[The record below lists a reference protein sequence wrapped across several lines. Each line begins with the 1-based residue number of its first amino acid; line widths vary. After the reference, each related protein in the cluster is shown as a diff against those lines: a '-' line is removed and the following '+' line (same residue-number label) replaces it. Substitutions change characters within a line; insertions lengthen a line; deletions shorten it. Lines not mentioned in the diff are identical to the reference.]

1 MNAPKAALLAIGDE
15 LLSGRTVNT
24 NAAWI
29 GVRLRDMGFVTV
41 AGVTLPDEPQQIVAS
56 LLRRVGEV
64 DLVVAVGGLGPTP
77 DDLTRDAVAY
87 AAGVSL
93 VEDADVLADIRRRT
107 GGRAP
112 ERNARMASFPEG
124 ATVYANPIGSAAAF
138 SLAIGEVPVFVLPG
152 PPLEVEAVWD
162 AVDAA
167 LRDAFPKL
175 RQREACT
182 VRVFG
187 PHEAELAQQ
196 LGDLLDRGGE
206 PIVGVTAREG
216 ILTVTVSGPGAK
228 ERADA
233 IRAVAGAD
241 VLPEGCPRPV
251 DAAFRSLKEGGW
263 SVAVA
268 ESLTGGLVASDL
280 VSIPSASDVFRGGV
294 VAYPE
299 EIKRDLLGVP
309 AEVLKSDGP
318 VSEACVRALAE
329 GARTRLG
336 ADVGLATTGVAGP
349 DPDPHGAEP
358 GLVFLAMAG
367 PADGAAEVVQLQLGG
382 GRNRIRR
389 RAAHSAWD
397 LVRRRLS

>member
-1 MNAPKAALLAIGDE
+1 MNAPKTALLAIGDE

-29 GVRLRDMGFVTV
+29 GTRLREMGFVTV

-64 DLVVAVGGLGPTP
+64 DLVLTIGGLGPTP

-93 VEDADVLADIRRRT
+93 TEHADVLADIRRRT

-124 ATVYANPIGSAAAF
+124 ATVYSNPIGSAAAF
-138 SLAIGEVPVFVLPG
+138 SVTIGEVPVFVLPG
-152 PPLEVEAVWD
+152 PPGEVEAVWD
-162 AVDAA
+162 AVDTA

-175 RQREACT
+175 RPREMRT
-182 VRVFG
+182 LRVFG

-196 LGDLLDRGGE
+196 LGDLLERGAE
-206 PIVGVTAREG
+206 PVVGVTAREG
-216 ILTVTVSGPGAK
+216 ILTVTVSGPGAG

-233 IRAVAGAD
+233 IRAVVGD
-241 VLPEGCPRPV
+241 DCLPDGCPRPV
-251 DAAFRSLKEGGW
+251 DAAFQALQARDL

-280 VSIPSASDVFRGGV
+280 VSIPSASDVFHGAV

-299 EIKRDLLGVP
+299 EIQRDVLGVP
-309 AEVLKSDGP
+309 AEVLQNDGP
-318 VSEACVRALAE
+318 VSEACARALAE

-336 ADVGLATTGVAGP
+336 ADVGLATTGAAGP
-349 DPDPHGAEP
+349 DPDPHGAQP

-367 PADGAAEVVQLQLGG
+367 PGDGATEVVQLQLGG

-397 LVRRRLS
+397 LVRRRLR